1 MAWRDSISR
10 TETLLNACVKKGR
23 KVAAF
28 DNRSRKIPPLRVPL
42 NTGSRI
48 GSSATLSGPL
58 NFLFETSS
66 FSAPSTPWA
75 EPRGGELI
83 SQSSGG
89 TFRFVFRK
97 GIGQVVFGQKKN
109 RVCVNNNENFCQFL
123 EINLK
128 IVFRTEII
136 SEFGGIVSNKSSC

>member
-28 DNRSRKIPPLRVPL
+28 DNRSRKIPSLRVPL

-58 NFLFETSS
+58 NFLFET
-66 FSAPSTPWA
+66 
-75 EPRGGELI
+75 LL
-83 SQSSGG
+83 
-89 TFRFVFRK
+89 VFRPVDPVGRATGWRIDFTVKRRNFSFRSSK
-97 GIGQVVFGQKKN
+97 GNRPSCFRAKKN

-123 EINLK
+123 EISLK

-136 SEFGGIVSNKSSC
+136 SEFGGIVSNKSS

>member
-1 MAWRDSISR
+1 MEKSKGARPCPRHGISNISPEYSNNVAWRDSISR

-58 NFLFETSS
+58 NFLFETLLVFRPVDPVGRATGWRIDFTVKRRN
-66 FSAPSTPWA
+66 FS
-75 EPRGGELI
+75 
-83 SQSSGG
+83 
-89 TFRFVFRK
+89 FRFSK
-97 GIGQVVFGQKKN
+97 GNRPSCFPAKK
-109 RVCVNNNENFCQFL
+109 E
-123 EINLK
+123 
-128 IVFRTEII
+128 
-136 SEFGGIVSNKSSC
+136 SSLC